1 MPLLKRNTGTALMM
15 ESLATNASERTV
27 FKKPPVSL
35 MLLEQGMRRL
45 HEDMSAVN
53 KGYLDEVELN
63 VLQQDFHCIG
73 S

>member
-1 MPLLKRNTGTALMM
+1 MM